1 MRSDAQDPQARRASG
16 EREAEI
22 LDVLLAARA
31 PLTPWDVA
39 GQLSGDPAY
48 TTVVTVLSRM
58 VDKGLLTRAK
68 QGRAFAYAPVDD
80 LHGLTARRMR
90 KELDA
95 DTDRHE
101 VLSRFVSNLSDDDE
115 QLLRDLLGEQSG
127 ER

>member
-1 MRSDAQDPQARRASG
+1 MGSDAQDCPARRSHG

-22 LDVLLAARA
+22 LDVLLAARR
-31 PLTPWDVA
+31 PLTPWDVSRR
-39 GQLSGDPAY
+39 LPDSPAY

-68 QGRAFAYAPVDD
+68 QGRAFAYAPVAD

-95 DTDRHE
+95 DTDRQA
-101 VLSRFVSNLSDDDE
+101 VLARFVSELSYED
-115 QLLRDLLGEQSG
+115 
-127 ER
+127 